1 MKKYDYRLVVKKGI
15 NVGHVVTRSNSRER
29 ILHEWDR
36 DNFDRFGNRY
46 TDHRSEIEILWND
59 GEYRE
64 V

>member
-1 MKKYDYRLVVKKGI
+1 MKTYDYRLVVKEGTNKGR
-15 NVGHVVTRSNSRER
+15 VVTRSNNRER
-29 ILHEWDR
+29 ILKAWDH

-46 TDHRSEIEILWND
+46 IDHRSEIEILWND